1 VSNLPE
7 TAPYLSEL
15 SLQRRSGF
23 RFLDGAEDVFR
34 SRQRV
39 ELESEAAD
47 KRFEIFIGR
56 NDDMNRA
63 RQVFSPTFIVWL
75 AEKAHKDI
83 AFELVGGAFVVNV
96 KGHKNS
102 AHELDEFC
110 EAAAVVARRLIE
122 EATE

>member
-1 VSNLPE
+1 MRRVPE

-15 SLQRRSGF
+15 ALQRRSGF
-23 RFLDGAEDVFR
+23 RFLDGAEDAFR
-34 SRQRV
+34 TRQRV
-39 ELESEAAD
+39 ELESEVAD

-75 AEKAHKDI
+75 AEEAHEGI
-83 AFELVGGAFVVNV
+83 AFELIGGAFVVNA
-96 KGHKNS
+96 KGHKKS